1 MDKQTLRQYIPL
13 CKEIE
18 SLLAEKEAILKD
30 LGGVKPSDGM
40 PHGTGTGDPTGS
52 IAVKI
57 NELERLIDES
67 IDKRIKLRRDIE
79 QSIDSLSP
87 KDGLLMRLRY
97 LEGKKWEQVAVEMN
111 HCIEWVWKRHGIILE
126 KFREK

>member
-18 SLLAEKEAILKD
+18 SLQAEKEAILKE

-40 PHGTGTGDPTGS
+40 PHGTGTGDPTGNT
-52 IAVKI
+52 AVKI
-57 NELERLIDES
+57 NKLKQMIDEA
-67 IDKRIKLRRDIE
+67 INKRIKLRMEIE
-79 QSIDSLSP
+79 TAIDRLSP
-87 KDGLLMRLRY
+87 KDGLLMRKRY

-111 HCIEWVWKRHGIILE
+111 YDYRHVTKIHGIILKKIE
-126 KFREK
+126 SL

>member
-18 SLLAEKEAILKD
+18 SLQAEKEAILKD

-40 PHGTGTGDPTGS
+40 PHGTGTGDPTGN

-57 NELERLIDES
+57 NELEQMINES
-67 IDKRIKLRRDIE
+67 INKRVELRRMIE
-79 QSIDSLSP
+79 AAIDSLSP
-87 KDGLLMRLRY
+87 KDGLLMRKRY

-111 HCIEWVWKRHGIILE
+111 YDYRHVTKIHGFILKKIESL
-126 KFREK
+126 